1 MIIQYNNEQNTHKT
15 QQSRQNNPKYE
26 ENRTLKMAE
35 LNKSNSTEEFH
46 IDLHGSPIDLNR
58 LAIGHK
64 ELI

>member
-1 MIIQYNNEQNTHKT
+1 MNRTHIKHK
-15 QQSRQNNPKYE
+15 QSRENNPKYE

-46 IDLHGSPIDLNR
+46 IDLHGPQIKLNR
-58 LAIGHK
+58 LAIGHI